1 MDNPFAG
8 NATLDKPVV
17 DLPAPPAAGA
27 TEATPDLD
35 TESPATAAT
44 PEKKPR
50 AARRPA
56 PDTKAPAPDTITG
69 LAHDGR
75 AARKPGPAEDVF
87 TRSSRMRD
95 WLESYEPLQVS
106 PDDLDLVNRE
116 IYTVSRAMT
125 ELEKIYSEVADML
138 LAAETRYGRARN
150 RAALSTSGS
159 TAAVRDAYAD
169 VLVEDLQLHAA
180 ELKVEL
186 TRVER
191 AVRMTAKH
199 LDALM
204 GIGHNL
210 RATMKV

>member
-17 DLPAPPAAGA
+17 DLPSPPAAGTA
-27 TEATPDLD
+27 EAAPDP
-35 TESPATAAT
+35 ESPVAAVL
-44 PEKKPR
+44 PEQKPR
-50 AARRPA
+50 ASRKSAA
-56 PDTKAPAPDTITG
+56 DTPDSDPTTITG

-106 PDDLDLVNRE
+106 PDDLDLVNKE

-138 LAAETRYGRARN
+138 LAAETRYSRARN